1 MRGRGLGLIMAS
13 LAANAAS
20 ASDALPIE
28 QTTRTPAD
36 ARCSSL
42 GEGFF
47 AMEGSNAC
55 VRISGHIS
63 AGTGYG
69 AGADSASSVR
79 LRFGPPPVGIPAVTA
94 ISGGLR
100 FDGSTGGARVDFG
113 ALGNSNPRWVVD
125 GQ

>member
-1 MRGRGLGLIMAS
+1 LIMAS
-13 LAANAAS
+13 LAAHAAS
-20 ASDALPIE
+20 ASETLPVE
-28 QTTRTPAD
+28 QTARTPAD
-36 ARCSSL
+36 ARCSSF

-47 AMEGSNAC
+47 AMAGSNAC

-69 AGADSASSVR
+69 AGADSASSAR

-94 ISGGLR
+94 TSGSLR
-100 FDGSTGGARVDFG
+100 FDGSSGAARTDFG
-113 ALGNSNPRWVVD
+113 SLGNSSPRWVVD